1 MSKAAIKSLFQEKLT
16 RQVRATIKDD
26 AGAKDPVALQYL
38 YDAREDILDLYE
50 RNDPIGDNAHSP
62 VPAIVHRY
70 PDRALLKIT
79 DICAVH
85 CRYCFRKEMLQDQAG
100 VLSPDTL
107 ESALSYLRATP
118 AIREII
124 LTGGDPLTLALP
136 RLASLLKELEAIEH
150 LDIIRI
156 HTRIPIVQP
165 SKIDAAMTKVFSDV
179 QKAFFLVIHVN
190 HVQEINAEAQE
201 ALLNLSRTGA
211 VLLSQSVLLKDVN
224 DSAQVLEALFRK
236 LLSLRVKPYY
246 LHHPDLVKGSGHF
259 QVSFE
264 KGQDIMKDLRGR
276 VSGLAQPH
284 YVLDIPGG
292 FGKMPL
298 TPSSLQKDAGGNY
311 TVEDYKGVQHAYPR
325 RREE

>member
-1 MSKAAIKSLFQEKLT
+1 MSKAVVKPLFQEKLT
-16 RQVRATIKDD
+16 RQVRATIKGTD
-26 AGAKDPVALQYL
+26 AKDPVALQYL
-38 YDAREDILDLYE
+38 YDAREDILDVNE
-50 RNDPIGDNAHSP
+50 RYDPIGDNAHSP

-85 CRYCFRKEMLQDQAG
+85 CRYCFRKEMLQEESG
-100 VLSPDTL
+100 VLPQDTL
-107 ESALSYLRATP
+107 ESALSYLRTTP

-124 LTGGDPLTLALP
+124 LTGGDPLTLDTT
-136 RLASLLKELEAIEH
+136 RLAALLEQLEAIAQ

-156 HTRIPIVQP
+156 HTRIPVVQP
-165 SKIDAAMTKVFSDV
+165 SRMDSEMMKVFSGIN
-179 QKAFFLVIHVN
+179 KALYLVIHVN
-190 HVQEINAEAQE
+190 HVQEINAEVQE
-201 ALLNLSRTGA
+201 ALLKLSRTGA

-224 DSAQVLEALFRK
+224 DSAQTLEALFRK

-264 KGQDIMKDLRGR
+264 KGQDIMKNLRGR

-292 FGKMPL
+292 YGKMPL
-298 TPSSLQKDAGGNY
+298 TPSSLQKDAHGNY
-311 TVEDYKGVQHAYPR
+311 TIEDYNGVHHAYPPK
-325 RREE
+325 REE